1 MTSRAERVLKML
13 YIIITKKGC
22 EKKDFIKMGMKTK
35 TVNKDILLMRDC
47 GIIEYDSKINKWIL
61 RRSIL

>member
-1 MTSRAERVLKML
+1 M
-13 YIIITKKGC
+13 KKLVEL
-22 EKKDFIKMGMKTK
+22 EKRMKAK